1 MNKRRWKDIKDRERT
16 PQQLGKLDALVAE
29 ELLEL
34 TLRELREALGKTQV
48 ELASLVATSQAQ
60 LSRVE
65 SRHDHLI
72 STVRA
77 YVEALGGEL
86 EVVAKI
92 DGKRIVLHGV

>member
-1 MNKRRWKDIKDRERT
+1 MNKRRWKDIKNRERT
-16 PQQLGKLDALVAE
+16 PEHLEELDQSVQE
-29 ELLEL
+29 ELLSL

-65 SRHDHLI
+65 SRNDHLL
-72 STVRA
+72 STIRA

-86 EVVAKI
+86 EVVAKVN
-92 DGKRIVLHGV
+92 GKRIVLHGV

>member
-16 PQQLGKLDALVAE
+16 PQQIGKLDALVAE

-65 SRHDHLI
+65 SRNDHLI

>member
-16 PQQLGKLDALVAE
+16 PQQLGKLDVLVAE

-65 SRHDHLI
+65 SRNDHLL

>member
-65 SRHDHLI
+65 SRNDHLI